1 MKVMIM
7 VMAVAMSLSAN
18 AALLT
23 SGGIGGTIATSVTD
37 ANSSAQKDLLV
48 KDAAEFYHS
57 GKISLALAQEIKDI
71 QAEFDV
77 SDMEAVDMI
86 VEYAEIVS
94 ASK

>member
-1 MKVMIM
+1 MKVMIL

-23 SGGIGGTIATSVTD
+23 SGGLAGTIATSVTD

-86 VEYAEIVS
+86 VEYAEVLS

>member
-1 MKVMIM
+1 MKTMIM
-7 VMAVAMSLSAN
+7 VMALAMSLSSQ

-23 SGGIGGTIATSVTD
+23 SGGLAGTIATSVTD
-37 ANSSAQKDLLV
+37 ANSSANKDLLV
-48 KDAAEFYHS
+48 KDATEFYQS

-71 QAEFDV
+71 QAEYDV

-86 VEYAEIVS
+86 LEH

>member
-7 VMAVAMSLSAN
+7 VLALGLSLNSHAF
-18 AALLT
+18 LLT
-23 SGGIGGTIATSVTD
+23 SGALGITVATSVTD
-37 ANSSAQKDLLV
+37 ANSSAQKEVLM
-48 KDAAEFYHS
+48 KDATEFYHS

-86 VEYAEIVS
+86 VEYVEIVS